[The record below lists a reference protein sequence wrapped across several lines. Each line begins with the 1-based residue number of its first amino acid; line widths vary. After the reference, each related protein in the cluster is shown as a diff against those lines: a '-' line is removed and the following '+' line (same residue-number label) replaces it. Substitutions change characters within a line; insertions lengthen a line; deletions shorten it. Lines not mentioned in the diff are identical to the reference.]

1 MPRAGAHSP
10 MGVFDVNDTVCYMCQ
25 ARSRSN
31 RPPSTPAHTHTQTPN
46 GRPYAD
52 YQEELGAVRSRPG
65 WSKKWRRIRADYGF
79 PSAPNLFAATIT
91 PQSTRL
97 AATTASPQL
106 APSTPVRSPPPS
118 PLRRHHDPRES
129 GRRRLLLDLTGE
141 DADDE
146 GAGAGASTEEEEEQY
161 EEEKEQEGDHDI
173 LSHIRRRPHPTSPS
187 PTFLTPTPK
196 PWPPL
201 LASYHHQGR
210 RRRGQHQPQMGEV
223 LNFSEVRSWPIVLLV
238 LGLPLAL
245 LLVLRAP
252 RAEVGR
258 AVWANMT
265 TQRSA

>member
-1 MPRAGAHSP
+1 MSTTRYVICAKPDQDLTAPLNPQPR
-10 MGVFDVNDTVCYMCQ
+10 
-25 ARSRSN
+25 
-31 RPPSTPAHTHTQTPN
+31 HTHTRTQTPN

-65 WSKKWRRIRADYGF
+65 WSKEWRRIRAEYGF
-79 PSAPNLFAATIT
+79 PPAPDLFAAAATIS

-97 AATTASPQL
+97 AATTASSPQL

-118 PLRRHHDPRES
+118 PPRRHRDHHHES

-146 GAGAGASTEEEEEQY
+146 GTGAAPASTEEEEEQY
-161 EEEKEQEGDHDI
+161 DEEEEGDHDI
-173 LSHIRRRPHPTSPS
+173 LSHIRRRPHPASPS
-187 PTFLTPTPK
+187 PPFSTPTPK
-196 PWPPL
+196 PRPPL
-201 LASYHHQGR
+201 LASYRHQGR
-210 RRRGQHQPQMGEV
+210 HRRRRQQPPQMGEV
-223 LNFSEVRSWPIVLLV
+223 LNFSEVRGWPIALLV

-252 RAEVGR
+252 LAELGR

-265 TQRSA
+265 MQRSA